1 MSWVKLCGQNAPWK
15 SSFLHVSIQA
25 ARWLTIDNRPGDS
38 LFFHYSGHGG
48 RQIDRS
54 GIEADG
60 YDETILPLDFET
72 AGQIVD
78 DEVRIPWEEC
88 PGGSSHRDCVF
99 ANRSGS
105 LW

>member
-1 MSWVKLCGQNAPWK
+1 MVGISVERFPYL
-15 SSFLHVSIQA
+15 SVQA

-54 GIEADG
+54 GIEEDG

-78 DEVRIPWEEC
+78 DEVSKP
-88 PGGSSHRDCVF
+88 SSKRVRGQTSDYP
-99 ANRSGS
+99 SGCWS
-105 LW
+105 F